1 MRLMIKRRRSTLH
14 GWGVF
19 ASERINKN
27 KRIID
32 YAGEKI
38 SHQESLKRELRY
50 IRRGLIWCFQI
61 NRRWVRDA
69 AVGGNIA
76 RFINHS
82 CHPNCYIHIVGET
95 IWIRAARNIRKG
107 EELTYD
113 YMTDGE
119 GHIRCRCTPTCQRL
133 L

>member
-1 MRLMIKRRRSTLH
+1 MIKRRRSTLH

-38 SHQESLKRELRY
+38 THQQSLKRELRY
-50 IRRGLIWCFQI
+50 IKRGLIWCFQI